1 MENFG
6 VVVGCGFSLPFFPF
20 PSTPTPT
27 LCMHLK
33 TVTSQLF
40 VFWICYSLDLDEYL
54 QYFFYL
60 FLENSWS

>member
-1 MENFG
+1 MEIFG
-6 VVVGCGFSLPFFPF
+6 VVVDCGFLLPLFPP

-40 VFWICYSLDLDEYL
+40 VFWFCYSLDLNECL
-54 QYFFYL
+54 KYFFHL
-60 FLENSWS
+60 FLENLWS